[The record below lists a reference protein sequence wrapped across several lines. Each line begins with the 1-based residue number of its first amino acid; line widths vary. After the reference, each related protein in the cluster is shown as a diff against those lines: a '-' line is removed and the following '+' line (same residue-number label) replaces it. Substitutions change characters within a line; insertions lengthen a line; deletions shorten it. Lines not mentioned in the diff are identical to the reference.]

1 MDSSILLN
9 VQKSDNT
16 LQHRIICNFYVF
28 MGNVR
33 NVKKYIYC
41 PKYSAF
47 YDTWQVKL
55 FSTEILPFLIIC

>member
-16 LQHRIICNFYVF
+16 LQRRITCNFYVF

-33 NVKKYIYC
+33 NVKKYI
-41 PKYSAF
+41 
-47 YDTWQVKL
+47 
-55 FSTEILPFLIIC
+55 